1 MASTLATTI
10 AHDASITGAAFVAT
24 SILYRATKGYL
35 KSSIV
40 DWENVKPSVQN
51 RMACEIAL
59 LPTRAILFLL
69 CAPAIMSA
77 FAAPDVWT
85 HLDTYRT
92 ILASAVM
99 GGSYMFDLTI
109 ERNDVLSL
117 IHHFMGPALLL
128 WVRCS
133 YSAFNSSDALMC
145 RMLVS
150 FVFFGAGV
158 GGSVTTCMLVLMKL
172 AKRQIQK
179 DTLYRLVTILSWVL
193 TLNTWL
199 STIRASDTYQS
210 ADFLVVS

>member
-92 ILASAVM
+92 ILAS
-99 GGSYMFDLTI
+99 
-109 ERNDVLSL
+109 
-117 IHHFMGPALLL
+117 
-128 WVRCS
+128 
-133 YSAFNSSDALMC
+133 
-145 RMLVS
+145 
-150 FVFFGAGV
+150 
-158 GGSVTTCMLVLMKL
+158 
-172 AKRQIQK
+172 
-179 DTLYRLVTILSWVL
+179 
-193 TLNTWL
+193 
-199 STIRASDTYQS
+199 
-210 ADFLVVS
+210 